1 MKAEEFL
8 KEKSDW
14 FDKSPGGEKLY
25 FESEVIKMMNEYA
38 NEALRIHAVS
48 GRSEQL
54 VCPACDSQVIV
65 SDERHNILMCGV
77 CKNQWAN

>member
-25 FESEVIKMMNEYA
+25 FESEVIRMMNEYA

-54 VCPACDSQVIV
+54 FCDCKGNETNKYYDDS
-65 SDERHNILMCGV
+65 GV
-77 CKNQWAN
+77 KRCWECRKEAK

>member
-25 FESEVIKMMNEYA
+25 FESEVIRMMNEYA
-38 NEALRIHAVS
+38 KEALRIHAAS
-48 GRSEQL
+48 GQLPPNNCQKCGRSGYSMGTPF
-54 VCPACDSQVIV
+54 CT
-65 SDERHNILMCGV
+65 DEYCNGGNLR
-77 CKNQWAN
+77 

>member
-25 FESEVIKMMNEYA
+25 FESEVIRMMNEYA

-54 VCPACDSQVIV
+54 VAFIKWVGDGYDFEKNAEEIV
-65 SDERHNILMCGV
+65 NDYISGGN
-77 CKNQWAN
+77 

>member
-25 FESEVIKMMNEYA
+25 FESEVIRMMNEYA
-38 NEALRIHAVS
+38 NEALRIHDVV
-48 GRSEQL
+48 GRSEQFI
-54 VCPACDSQVIV
+54 CHD
-65 SDERHNILMCGV
+65 
-77 CKNQWAN
+77 CKKDTIEWNDGICEDCTLKGFS

>member
-25 FESEVIKMMNEYA
+25 FESEVIRMMNEYA

-54 VCPACDSQVIV
+54 KCDCGETENVKKIAICACCYNPNTG
-65 SDERHNILMCGV
+65 E
-77 CKNQWAN
+77 W